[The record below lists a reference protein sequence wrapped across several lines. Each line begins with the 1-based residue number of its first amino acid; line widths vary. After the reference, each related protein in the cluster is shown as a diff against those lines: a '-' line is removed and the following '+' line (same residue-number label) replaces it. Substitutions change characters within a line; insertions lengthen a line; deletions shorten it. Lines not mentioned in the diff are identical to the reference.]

1 MVVDETLESC
11 VILYRLIISDLTKM
25 IQVLTTRF
33 PTSKVV

>member
-1 MVVDETLESC
+1 MVADETLESC

-25 IQVLTTRF
+25 IQVLATSF